1 MQTTTAPKHLRLGR
15 RDEFDLVPRP
25 PRDENVAM
33 ELFLAVVALVLSV
46 ALIVGALTRHSGSGT
61 AAISP
66 AASPVPAAAPA
77 AAPSQGAAASPAP
90 TTMPA
95 AKGGVG
101 SGAMTQMAMGGP
113 NLIANPGFETGLDG
127 WRPIGG
133 ATLRRTATAKE
144 GGFSASFATGAT
156 SNPGISFPSATRTAA
171 KKNYSGTVWV
181 YPAAPGTLIELRLVE
196 YQNGQRLAVDTV
208 GEQLDSAQ
216 WQPVQVVH
224 LAHHPGDT
232 LGIEVL
238 APGLPVGSP
247 VLVDDASIQQKS
259 GSYMSVTTTTR

>member
-1 MQTTTAPKHLRLGR
+1 
-15 RDEFDLVPRP
+15 
-25 PRDENVAM
+25 M
-33 ELFLAVVALVLSV
+33 EVFLAVVALVLSV
-46 ALIVGALTRHSGSGT
+46 ALIVGALTRHSRPGT

-77 AAPSQGAAASPAP
+77 AAPSQGAAATPAP

-95 AKGGVG
+95 GGGLG

-113 NLIANPGFETGLDG
+113 NLIVNPGFETGLDG

-144 GGFSASFATGAT
+144 GGFSASFATGST
-156 SNPGISFPSATRTAA
+156 SNPGISFPSAGKTVA

-181 YPAAPGTLIELRLVE
+181 YPTAPGTLIELRLVE

-208 GEQLDSAQ
+208 GEQLEAAQ

-224 LAHHPGDT
+224 LAHHPGDQ

-259 GSYMSVTTTTR
+259 GSYMSMTTTTR

>member
-1 MQTTTAPKHLRLGR
+1 MQTTTAPKHLRRG
-15 RDEFDLVPRP
+15 DFDLVPRP

-33 ELFLAVVALVLSV
+33 EIFLAVVALVLSV
-46 ALIVGALTRHSGSGT
+46 ALIIGALTRHSGSGT

-77 AAPSQGAAASPAP
+77 AAPSQGAAASPAHPAAAP
-90 TTMPA
+90 TTMPPA
-95 AKGGVG
+95 G
-101 SGAMTQMAMGGP
+101 MTQMAMGGR

-127 WRPIGG
+127 WRSLGG
-133 ATLRRTATAKE
+133 ATLSRTATAKE
-144 GGFSASFATGAT
+144 GGFSASFAAG
-156 SNPGISFPSATRTAA
+156 SSSSPGISFPSATRTVA
-171 KKNYSGTVWV
+171 KKSYSGTVWV
-181 YPAAPGTLIELRLVE
+181 YPTSPGTLIELRLVE
-196 YQNGQRLAVDTV
+196 YQNGKRLAVDTV
-208 GEQLDSAQ
+208 GEQLNSAQ

-247 VLVDDASIQQKS
+247 VLVDDAQIQLKP
-259 GSYMSVTTTTR
+259 GSFMSVTTATR